1 MSDASPFP
9 IRISDVARRPFSD
22 SHIAQRLVQVA
33 QLPAE
38 GRVLGLG
45 GGSNSLTLTLA
56 LDYRIGAV
64 LGVPDEA
71 ALALENERI
80 REAGIQDRVEARAV
94 SPTRLPFRDGEF
106 HLVIAEAQLWLPP
119 EQLLTQLRRHLVPSE
134 GRLAFTWPVKVGRG
148 SGPVGGGEAW
158 SDRTGTPLMLPRELL
173 GLMSR
178 CGYEP
183 EDALTLDASQLGAL
197 YEDWASQPE
206 GEGDPIFRDEA
217 TRQLADGRLVSVTWG
232 LLIGRRQEPNERPY
246 QSHDQG

>member
-1 MSDASPFP
+1 M
-9 IRISDVARRPFSD
+9 
-22 SHIAQRLVQVA
+22 AQRLVQVA

-45 GGSNSLTLTLA
+45 GGCSSLTLTLA

-64 LGVPDEA
+64 VGVPDEA
-71 ALALENERI
+71 ALALESERL

-94 SPTRLPFRDGEF
+94 SPTKLPFRDGEF
-106 HLVIAEAQLWLPP
+106 HLAVVEAHLWLPP

-134 GRLAFTWPVKVGRG
+134 GRLAFTWPVRVGRG
-148 SGPVGGGEAW
+148 SGTSSGEAW
-158 SDRTGTPLMLPRELL
+158 ADRTGTPLMLPRELL
-173 GLMSR
+173 ALMSR

-183 EDALTLDASQLGAL
+183 EDALTLDAPQLGAL

-206 GEGDPIFRDEA
+206 GEGDPLFRDEA
-217 TRQLADGRLVSVTWG
+217 ARQLADSRPVSVTWG